1 MKKKAARLASAVVP
15 LLAGLV
21 IAASSNAQSAMS
33 DEAYCRA
40 LVKELT
46 HGGIERGFAP
56 ESLDTSVAIN
66 QCLDGN
72 PRPAIPVLERKLI
85 GNDFDVPPRNSVP
98 RKSGAASCAVSA
110 SARGRRSR
118 PRSSASGATATPL
131 PCRPVRCAYT
141 AWPCRSA
148 ARTACSAAFPRS
160 LTKLATA
167 IAADLAVKRGDG
179 WPPIGAVP

>member
-66 QCLDGN
+66 QCRDGN
-72 PRPAIPVLERKLI
+72 PRPAIPVLEQKLRDNNI
-85 GNDFDVPPRNSVP
+85 
-98 RKSGAASCAVSA
+98 
-110 SARGRRSR
+110 
-118 PRSSASGATATPL
+118 
-131 PCRPVRCAYT
+131 
-141 AWPCRSA
+141 
-148 ARTACSAAFPRS
+148 
-160 LTKLATA
+160 
-167 IAADLAVKRGDG
+167 
-179 WPPIGAVP
+179 AVPARS

>member
-1 MKKKAARLASAVVP
+1 MKKKAAQFASAVVP

-85 GNDFDVPPRNSVP
+85 GNDFDVPPRN
-98 RKSGAASCAVSA
+98 
-110 SARGRRSR
+110 
-118 PRSSASGATATPL
+118 
-131 PCRPVRCAYT
+131 
-141 AWPCRSA
+141 
-148 ARTACSAAFPRS
+148 
-160 LTKLATA
+160 
-167 IAADLAVKRGDG
+167 
-179 WPPIGAVP
+179 